1 MIKQKHL
8 LGLAAAAVVLLLL
21 AVALSESR
29 RPAQEAVIE
38 GPLLAGLEQAL
49 NSVERVEVLA
59 ADGEPITLLREGDRW
74 QVREQH
80 GYAANFGTLRELL
93 LNLAQARRIE
103 PRTANPGS
111 YALLGVQDIDAEG
124 ATGVELR
131 IQADSSDWRVILG
144 QNNPRG
150 VGTFVRVPGEAQS
163 WLADRNLAAERSLQ
177 GWLQRELLDIA
188 ANRVASV
195 VVQPAE
201 GDEVRIEAAG
211 GEGPGDFRL
220 VNLPQGREAA
230 SEFVADATAGFLS
243 GLRIDDVALA
253 EGWSPAE
260 DAPRTQARFE
270 LREGLNVDVEVFGN
284 ANQAWG
290 RFAVSLD
297 EEVATRRA
305 EGEQAREAMA
315 HENAVRR
322 AREAAGLDADSGEP
336 IEGAES
342 ALAAELPA
350 PPLAVTDP
358 EADRMARVIAAREE
372 AERLQQAVD
381 GWVFQLPAFK
391 VGNLVRSMD
400 AYLKPQG

>member
-8 LGLAAAAVVLLLL
+8 LGLAAVAVVLLVL
-21 AVALSESR
+21 AVVLSESR
-29 RPAQEAVIE
+29 RPAQEAAIE
-38 GPLLAGLEQAL
+38 GPLLPGLEQAL
-49 NSVERVEVLA
+49 NAADRVEVRVA
-59 ADGEPITLLREGDRW
+59 GAEPITLGREGERW
-74 QVREQH
+74 VLEQQH
-80 GYAANFGTLRELL
+80 GYAADFGKLRELL

-111 YALLGVQDIDAEG
+111 YPLLGVQDIEDEG
-124 ATGVELR
+124 ASGVELGIR
-131 IQADSSDWRVILG
+131 AGDRRWQLILG

-177 GWLQRELLDIA
+177 GWLQRDLLDIA

-195 VVQPAE
+195 RVQPAQ
-201 GDEVRIEAAG
+201 GGEVRIEAAG
-211 GEGPGDFRL
+211 GDGPGDFRIA
-220 VNLPQGREAA
+220 NLPEGREAA
-230 SEFVADATAGFLS
+230 SEFVADSTAGFLS
-243 GLRIDDVALA
+243 GLRIDDVLPA

-260 DAPRTQARFE
+260 DAPRTAARFE
-270 LREGLNVDVEVFGN
+270 LREGLNIELEVFGT
-284 ANQAWG
+284 ANEAWG
-290 RFAVSLD
+290 RFVVGLD

-322 AREAAGLDADSGEP
+322 AREAAGLDPETGEP
-336 IEGAES
+336 VEGADAE
-342 ALAAELPA
+342 LAAELPP

-358 EADRMARVIAAREE
+358 DADRQARLQAARDE
-372 AERLQQAVD
+372 AERLQRAVD

-391 VGNLVRSMD
+391 VGNLVREMD